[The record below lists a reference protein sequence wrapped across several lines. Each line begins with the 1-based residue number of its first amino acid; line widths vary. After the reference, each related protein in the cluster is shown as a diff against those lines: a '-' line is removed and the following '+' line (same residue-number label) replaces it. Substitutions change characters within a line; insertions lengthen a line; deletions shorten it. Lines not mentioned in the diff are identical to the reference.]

1 LPRPLIV
8 LFFTSFFPFSEDP
21 TPEVAFMQDRRGD
34 LFNGHHGN
42 VDRGNILILEKE
54 FRQGDFLLALFQG

>member
-1 LPRPLIV
+1 
-8 LFFTSFFPFSEDP
+8 
-21 TPEVAFMQDRRGD
+21 MQDRRGD

-42 VDRGNILILEKE
+42 VDKGNILILEKE